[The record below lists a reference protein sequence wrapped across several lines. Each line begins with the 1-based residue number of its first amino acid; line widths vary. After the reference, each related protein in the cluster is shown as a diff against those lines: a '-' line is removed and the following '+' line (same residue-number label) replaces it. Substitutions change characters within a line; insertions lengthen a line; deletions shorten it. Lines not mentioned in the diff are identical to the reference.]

1 MLADLTLEEERTN
14 LYSFLRKFETDYLSQ
29 TKEVERSFKLL
40 YDVWEKTSAV
50 LWDLVYWNDYFRCGN
65 IVLRCSRTANDSKV
79 QAQLLAE
86 MGWVCLEWENF
97 DAARNYFGE
106 SLQLYEGLKH
116 NKGRCRLLRY
126 FGVLSHRQEQFNSAI
141 AYYREALEIVLLQRK
156 QAPTDERWAFQEAE
170 IHNIFGET
178 YLELKDFSTSC
189 RELALSLSQ
198 YRTLSE
204 QHPKYRYFL
213 TDPLLN
219 MGQWHFQQGDLEQA
233 KPYYQDCLQ
242 LSRELSRR
250 DTTARALLHLAELAE
265 VWGNVE
271 DAIAFASEAE
281 RVAGTEATSVRD
293 RAARF
298 KAKLLSQNQSSSQR

>member
-1 MLADLTLEEERTN
+1 
-14 LYSFLRKFETDYLSQ
+14 
-29 TKEVERSFKLL
+29 
-40 YDVWEKTSAV
+40 
-50 LWDLVYWNDYFRCGN
+50 
-65 IVLRCSRTANDSKV
+65 
-79 QAQLLAE
+79 
-86 MGWVCLEWENF
+86 
-97 DAARNYFGE
+97 
-106 SLQLYEGLKH
+106 
-116 NKGRCRLLRY
+116 LLRY
-126 FGVLSHRQEQFNSAI
+126 FGVLSHRQENFNSAI
-141 AYYREALEIVLLQRK
+141 AYYRQALEIVILQRK
-156 QAPTDERWAFQEAE
+156 QTPTDEGWAFQEAE

-204 QHPKYRYFL
+204 QNPKYRYFL
-213 TDPLLN
+213 ADPLLN

-242 LSRELSRR
+242 LSRR

-271 DAIAFASEAE
+271 DAIALASEAE

-298 KAKLLSQNQSSSQR
+298 KAQLLSQNQSSSQQ